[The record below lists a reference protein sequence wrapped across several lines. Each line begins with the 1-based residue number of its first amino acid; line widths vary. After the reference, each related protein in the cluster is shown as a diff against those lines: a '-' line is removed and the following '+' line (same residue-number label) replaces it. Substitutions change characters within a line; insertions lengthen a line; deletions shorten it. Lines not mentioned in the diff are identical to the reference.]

1 MNIGKAIR
9 LVRKQK
15 GITQKKLADKCDLS
29 YNALCRI
36 ELGDV
41 FPKKDNIN
49 NISEKLG
56 VPISYILFLSIEE
69 QDVPAH
75 KVEAWNAFR
84 EIAEKILLE
93 Y

>member
-1 MNIGKAIR
+1 MNIGRAIR

-41 FPKKDNIN
+41 FPKKENIN
-49 NISEKLG
+49 KIAEKLE
-56 VPISYILFLSIEE
+56 VPVSYILFLSIEE
-69 QDVPAH
+69 QDVPKDKA
-75 KVEAWNAFR
+75 EAWNAIR
-84 EIAEKILLE
+84 GIAEKILLE
-93 Y
+93 N

>member
-1 MNIGKAIR
+1 MNIGRAIR
-9 LVRKQK
+9 LIRKQK

-41 FPKKDNIN
+41 FPKKENIN
-49 NISEKLG
+49 KIAEKLG

-69 QDVPAH
+69 QDVPTE
-75 KVEAWNAFR
+75 KINAWNAIR
-84 EIAEKILLE
+84 GIVEKILLE
-93 Y
+93 N

>member
-15 GITQKKLADKCDLS
+15 GITQKRLADKCDLS

-41 FPKKDNIN
+41 FPKKENIN
-49 NISEKLG
+49 KIAEKLG
-56 VPISYILFLSIEE
+56 VPVSYLLFLSIEE
-69 QDVPAH
+69 QDVPTEN
-75 KVEAWNAFR
+75 VEAWNAIR
-84 EIAEKILLE
+84 SIVEKILLE
-93 Y
+93 I